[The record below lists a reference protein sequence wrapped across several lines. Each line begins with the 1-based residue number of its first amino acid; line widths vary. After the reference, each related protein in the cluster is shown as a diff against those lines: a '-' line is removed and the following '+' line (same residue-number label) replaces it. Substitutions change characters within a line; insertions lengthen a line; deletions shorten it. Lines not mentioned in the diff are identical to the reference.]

1 MPIKTRGISYSSG
14 SEIGF
19 ELLAD
24 GNAKIGNSSDDVFQ
38 VTGSL
43 SVNGGITTSGN
54 NTFGDASTD
63 VHTFTGSIEL
73 RGNGADPAIRVKDAA
88 GDSNFV
94 VYDSGL
100 VTIRGPSSA
109 TSFQAGSPGKAY
121 LNVGENMSDYYG
133 GTINGISVVNGITT
147 YNTYSTSVP
156 RYTRYHGNA
165 GQREDNMNCGL
176 GFPSQNAVSLMT
188 DSTAR
193 ITATNS
199 GAEIDGTAQME
210 NIASSPST
218 PTDSALLYAMSGEMY
233 VKDASGN
240 ETQISP
246 HDENGEWQY
255 FSRNTKTGKVVRIKM
270 EKLVRKIEELTGEKF
285 IEEE

>member
-1 MPIKTRGISYSSG
+1 MSRRPRGISAESG
-14 SEIGF
+14 SVLGF
-19 ELLAD
+19 ELLSD

-38 VTGSL
+38 VTGTL

-100 VTIRGPSSA
+100 VTIRGPSYT

-121 LNVGENMSDYYG
+121 LTVGESHSDYNG
-133 GTINGISVVNGITT
+133 GTFDGTQVVNGIST
-147 YNTYSTSVP
+147 YNTYSDTYP
-156 RYTRYHGNA
+156 RYTRFHGNA
-165 GQREDNMNCGL
+165 GQREDGRKCGL
-176 GFPSQNAVSLMT
+176 GFPRQNAVSLIANHT
-188 DSTAR
+188 SR
-193 ITATNS
+193 LTATEA
-199 GAEIDGTAQME
+199 GIEVDGSAQME
-210 NIASSPST
+210 NVASSPST